1 MLVHRTQNFSKQ
13 GTKRVSH
20 LFTGNLGLDLK
31 EVITVDKEGLLK
43 EIANVEYNFFKRI
56 NMENEEC
63 KREKTFKRMRI
74 VRFYPLSVN
83 TLESY
88 LNDLKM
94 ASVNNTNPLRE
105 KYICIDKH
113 LPVENPLIDRIVEIE
128 SRWMNEL
135 REKYPHIF
143 VNKGDEFKTY
153 LKCELATFSKETLKL
168 YHEDVANMKD
178 NGINMAEV
186 SYTYLFKKIGYN
198 SLQEAEESQ
207 KSNLKQ
213 QN

>member
-1 MLVHRTQNFSKQ
+1 M
-13 GTKRVSH
+13 
-20 LFTGNLGLDLK
+20 
-31 EVITVDKEGLLK
+31 DKESLLK
-43 EIANVEYNFFKRI
+43 EIADVEYNFFKRI

-63 KREKTFKRMRI
+63 KREKTFKRMRM

-94 ASVNNTNPLRE
+94 ASVSNTNPLRE

-128 SRWMNEL
+128 SGWMNEL

-153 LKCELATFSKETLKL
+153 LKCELTTFSKETLKL

-178 NGINMAEV
+178 NGTNMAEV
-186 SYTYLFKKIGYN
+186 SYTYLFEKIGYN